1 MGWYRPSGGLWICVC
16 VCVCVCMCVHV
27 LLLLL
32 TWEMKLLI
40 IQGCQQIPL
49 FSLQANLTQEHLNCR
64 PVMLGRFKMWTI
76 TSDWKSCSERAWHH
90 QAVWHC
96 DSPVPA
102 ERHYHREALLVWHT
116 WVSMSPCTKMA
127 FFCIP
132 QFTHSYMQLCFE
144 RESMIWAWESCC
156 HSLFFH
162 AI

>member
-1 MGWYRPSGGLWICVC
+1 MAWYCPSGGLWILYV
-16 VCVCVCMCVHV
+16 CVHV

-40 IQGCQQIPL
+40 IQGCQQIAL

-64 PVMLGRFKMWTI
+64 PVTLGRFKMWTI

-96 DSPVPA
+96 DSLVPA
-102 ERHYHREALLVWHT
+102 ERHYHREALQSVWGT
-116 WVSMSPCTKMA
+116 WVSPCTKMA

-132 QFTHSYMQLCFE
+132 QFTNNYMQLCFE
-144 RESMIWAWESCC
+144 REGMIWVWESCC
-156 HSLFFH
+156 LSLFFH